1 MSDTLYNRFANV
13 TREEKDHLCD
23 NNYEIIQELILRR
36 EEREKISNDSLNQD
50 EKNLHNGK
58 RNQHF
63 KRQLTSTSQYGEED
77 INDEENNNPFIF
89 VTRNSKRKQQK
100 VNNKEAIE
108 VNENNDIYMI
118 DNSTPPTTVKNG
130 GRLFVNSRNRTN
142 NNNNNNIYS
151 NSRSYDISHQSCVK
165 ERQNTY
171 KNMSNTDYSCINN
184 GSKIQLNLNEEQMDK
199 EIESNNNLK
208 NYEINISSHALNYAV
223 SQHLP
228 PININFSPKLTDHQK
243 GKDIVKALFTYIGK
257 DFRKLNKHYILPLG
271 FEYWFINKNG
281 DLTCYTRHTELFVY
295 LCEPLNYPSTL
306 LSTDISPTRP
316 KHLPYHHTLLL
327 KFVPNDITL
336 DEINNVLGSY
346 ISSIYNLEE
355 MIGSKTDKAR
365 HIRLEVKSIVEYD
378 QLIQK
383 GAITLD
389 DRRSLIYQ
397 LKQKPH
403 LLPPNLQ
410 IFIPTE
416 CRERSGRNNK
426 FIINPISKTNNN
438 TYNNILKNQN
448 QQRLPFHINSHNWPT
463 LKKQQTNDNINSS
476 TEKSIWNELKNKQM
490 EIDNL
495 KNELDN
501 KIQKCQLNY
510 NENIKKLKSVL
521 LIISA
526 QTKYQSENIERC
538 QTALNEFISLLSSSF
553 NALQQF
559 TYKHITTNI
568 NDQNSEESQKILQQ
582 ISKSIELM
590 QERNNLLISNQKSL
604 NNLIEQQ
611 GQLLFQAVN
620 SLTLN
625 DE

>member
-118 DNSTPPTTVKNG
+118 DNSIPPTTVKNG